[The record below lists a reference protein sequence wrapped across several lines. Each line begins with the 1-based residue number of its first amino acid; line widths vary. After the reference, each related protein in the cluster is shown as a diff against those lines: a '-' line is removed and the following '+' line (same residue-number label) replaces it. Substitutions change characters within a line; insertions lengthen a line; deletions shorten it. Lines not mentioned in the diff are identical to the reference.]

1 MIKARW
7 REDCSTLD
15 LYESNQ
21 LLVSIPYELSQRRY
35 ITCATCKFMLYC
47 NTPLFGT
54 RDESISTE
62 IYRLICATAPPG
74 YRPSS
79 KIPEKLFRGII
90 RGQIIKKLPKR
101 YENIPSNDAS
111 K

>member
-21 LLVSIPYELSQRRY
+21 LLVSIPYELSQRKY
-35 ITCATCKFMLYC
+35 ITCATCKFQFYC
-47 NTPLFGT
+47 NIPLLRT
-54 RDESISTE
+54 RDEGTSTE
-62 IYRLICATAPPG
+62 IYRLICDTAPPR

-79 KIPEKLFRGII
+79 RIPEKLFRGII
-90 RGQIIKKLPKR
+90 RGQVIKKLPKR

-111 K
+111 E